1 MHAAGG
7 PEVLV
12 CEEVEVPD
20 PGPGEVLLRQTAIG
34 LNYIDISGRT
44 AAHPPEAFPVI
55 LGREAAGVVEQVAD
69 GVTRVAPGDRVS
81 HCMVLGSYAEHRVIA
96 ADRLIKLPDAIS
108 DEVAA
113 AATLKGLTVQ
123 YLTRSSYRI
132 EPGDTV
138 LVQAAAGGVGLIL
151 CQWAKHLGATVI
163 GTVGTDEKAAYAAA
177 HGCDHPIVYSRE
189 DFVARVNEITGGAGV
204 NAVYDAVGKDTFDGG
219 LDCLADCGTLVIY
232 GQSSGPLPPFD
243 LRRLGPKAL
252 TIARGAL
259 GVFASTSE
267 RFEPR
272 AAELFDVIA
281 SGAVRIEINQRYP
294 LAEAATAHADLEGR
308 RTMGSSI
315 LYL

>member
-1 MHAAGG
+1 MPAACVVKLPRAISESQGAAMMLKG
-7 PEVLV
+7 MTA
-12 CEEVEVPD
+12 CY
-20 PGPGEVLLRQTAIG
+20 LLR
-34 LNYIDISGRT
+34 RT
-44 AAHPPEAFPVI
+44 Y
-55 LGREAAGVVEQVAD
+55 
-69 GVTRVAPGDRVS
+69 RVKA
-81 HCMVLGSYAEHRVIA
+81 
-96 ADRLIKLPDAIS
+96 
-108 DEVAA
+108 
-113 AATLKGLTVQ
+113 
-123 YLTRSSYRI
+123 
-132 EPGDTV
+132 GDTI
-138 LVQAAAGGVGLIL
+138 LIHAAAGGVGLIL

-243 LRRLGPKAL
+243 LSRLGPKAL

-259 GVFASTSE
+259 GVFASTAE

-294 LAEAATAHADLEGR
+294 LAEAATAHADLQGR
-308 RTMGSSI
+308 RTTGSSV
-315 LYL
+315 LYP